1 MNLDSNIL
9 IAAGAIL
16 VLLALLLLL
25 LRGRRQRVE
34 IGRSERAD
42 AAVPARPVRPYV
54 GDGPQG
60 NAVTDEFA
68 AATRDVAG
76 DLLGVEAQPG
86 IPAPS
91 GPPDDLR
98 MMKGVGP
105 KLAAQLNQ
113 NGITRFDQLAGLG
126 ATEIEML
133 DARMGA
139 FRGRLV
145 RDRIVEQ
152 ACYLARKDID
162 GFEARFGKLGS

>member
-9 IAAGAIL
+9 IVLGAVL

-34 IGRSERAD
+34 IGQSERK
-42 AAVPARPVRPYV
+42 AAAPAPPVRPYV

-76 DLLGVEAQPG
+76 DLLGVEAQPD
-86 IPAPS
+86 IAAPS

-113 NGITRFDQLAGLG
+113 NGITRFDQLAGMG
-126 ATEIEML
+126 PNEIEML

-139 FRGRLV
+139 FRGRLT

-162 GFEARFGKLGS
+162 GFEAQFGKLGS

>member
-9 IAAGAIL
+9 IVLGAVL

-34 IGRSERAD
+34 IGQSERT
-42 AAVPARPVRPYV
+42 AAVPAPPVRPYV

-76 DLLGVEAQPG
+76 DLLGVEAQPD
-86 IPAPS
+86 IAAPN

-113 NGITRFDQLAGLG
+113 NGITRFDQLAGMG
-126 ATEIEML
+126 PNEIGML

-139 FRGRLV
+139 FRGRLA

-162 GFEARFGKLGS
+162 GFEAQFGKLGS